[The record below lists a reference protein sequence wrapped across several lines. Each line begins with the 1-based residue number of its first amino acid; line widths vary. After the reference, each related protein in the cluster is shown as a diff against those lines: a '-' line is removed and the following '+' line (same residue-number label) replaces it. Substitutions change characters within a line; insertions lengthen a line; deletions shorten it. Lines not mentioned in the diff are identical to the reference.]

1 MTDLSIIDKLILIA
15 KQQIKVIVTF
25 FILTLFIAFCPDPIS
40 SKIGISLLPEPVR
53 IINGIVLAFTAILL
67 LVNVGE
73 TFWKRKN
80 RKRARLEKKQ
90 LLDRLEKLTDDPC
103 FYPDIC
109 FNKEKCANWAN
120 NVEVLLKGNSA
131 QYYDWVA
138 HRKTL
143 FQTNDLFDGMG
154 YLIDRM
160 KNILSLAIEEIRK
173 DINNK
178 GT

>member
-1 MTDLSIIDKLILIA
+1 MLVKLFG
-15 KQQIKVIVTF
+15 KEKTEKVI
-25 FILTLFIAFCPDPIS
+25 
-40 SKIGISLLPEPVR
+40 G
-53 IINGIVLAFTAILL
+53 
-67 LVNVGE
+67 
-73 TFWKRKN
+73 WK
-80 RKRARLEKKQ
+80 KKQ

-120 NVEVLLKGNSA
+120 NVEVLLKDSSA

-178 GT
+178 AT